1 MCERERVLHKKFY
14 TIRMQQRVRRAK
26 SAMQYVTQPK
36 STWVEGTRYYDYPQP
51 NPTLQ
56 KIKLVADVALNKAHE
71 MGIIKTYDQAV
82 QEYED
87 DDKLDEWRSHP
98 KPVEGPSN

>member
-1 MCERERVLHKKFY
+1 MVAVANMIEGGKEVAEPMMDTKVMDVCQAHI
-14 TIRMQQRVRRAK
+14 IRANMDG
-26 SAMQYVTQPK
+26 SSY
-36 STWVEGTRYYDYPQP
+36 QP
-51 NPTLQ
+51 NATLQ
-56 KIKLVADVALNKAHE
+56 KIKVVADVALNKAHA

>member
-1 MCERERVLHKKFY
+1 MIEGGKEVAEPMMDTKVLDVCQALIIK
-14 TIRMQQRVRRAK
+14 AK
-26 SAMQYVTQPK
+26 MDESNY
-36 STWVEGTRYYDYPQP
+36 QP

-56 KIKLVADVALNKAHE
+56 KIKLVAEVALQKAHE

-87 DDKLDEWRSHP
+87 DDKLEEWRSHP
-98 KPVEGPSN
+98 KPIEEDSSN

>member
-1 MCERERVLHKKFY
+1 MVAVGNM
-14 TIRMQQRVRRAK
+14 I
-26 SAMQYVTQPK
+26 
-36 STWVEGTRYYDYPQP
+36 EGGKETGEPMKDTKVMDVCQALIIKANMDSSSYQP

>member
-1 MCERERVLHKKFY
+1 MIEGGKEVAEPMMDTKVMDVCQAHI
-14 TIRMQQRVRRAK
+14 IRANMDG
-26 SAMQYVTQPK
+26 SSY
-36 STWVEGTRYYDYPQP
+36 QP
-51 NPTLQ
+51 NATLQ
-56 KIKLVADVALNKAHE
+56 KIKTVADVALNKAHA

>member
-1 MCERERVLHKKFY
+1 MVAVGNM
-14 TIRMQQRVRRAK
+14 I
-26 SAMQYVTQPK
+26 
-36 STWVEGTRYYDYPQP
+36 EGGKETAEPMMDTKVMDVCQALIIKANMDSSSYQP
-51 NPTLQ
+51 NPVLQ
-56 KIKLVADVALNKAHE
+56 KIKMVADIALNKAHE

-87 DDKLDEWRSHP
+87 DDKLEEWRSHP

>member
-1 MCERERVLHKKFY
+1 MVAVANMIEGGKEVAEPMMDTKVMDVCQAHI
-14 TIRMQQRVRRAK
+14 IRANMDG
-26 SAMQYVTQPK
+26 SSY
-36 STWVEGTRYYDYPQP
+36 QP
-51 NPTLQ
+51 NATLQ
-56 KIKLVADVALNKAHE
+56 KIKTVADVALNKAHA

>member
-1 MCERERVLHKKFY
+1 MVAVGNM
-14 TIRMQQRVRRAK
+14 I
-26 SAMQYVTQPK
+26 
-36 STWVEGTRYYDYPQP
+36 EGGKETAEPMMDTKVMDVCQALIIKANMDSSSYQP

>member
-1 MCERERVLHKKFY
+1 MIEGGKEVAEPMMDTKVMDVCQAHI
-14 TIRMQQRVRRAK
+14 IRANMDG
-26 SAMQYVTQPK
+26 SSY
-36 STWVEGTRYYDYPQP
+36 QP
-51 NPTLQ
+51 NATLQ
-56 KIKLVADVALNKAHE
+56 KIKVVADVALNKAHA

>member
-1 MCERERVLHKKFY
+1 MVAVGNM
-14 TIRMQQRVRRAK
+14 I
-26 SAMQYVTQPK
+26 
-36 STWVEGTRYYDYPQP
+36 EGGKETGEPMMDTKVMDVCQALIIKANMDSSSYQP

-56 KIKLVADVALNKAHE
+56 KIKLVAYVALNKAHE